1 MTSGLTTSQL
11 RAGTKPTETEM
22 AKDLTNIERYKEA
35 ASFLWQCWFDLW
47 YLYGTKMDYDGIVE
61 GYTPDSIKIARA
73 HLVRVR
79 FEFRAV
85 IRTPRQ
91 P

>member
-35 ASFLWQCWFDLW
+35 AKVNKDVKS
-47 YLYGTKMDYDGIVE
+47 DG
-61 GYTPDSIKIARA
+61 KR
-73 HLVRVR
+73 
-79 FEFRAV
+79 
-85 IRTPRQ
+85 
-91 P
+91 